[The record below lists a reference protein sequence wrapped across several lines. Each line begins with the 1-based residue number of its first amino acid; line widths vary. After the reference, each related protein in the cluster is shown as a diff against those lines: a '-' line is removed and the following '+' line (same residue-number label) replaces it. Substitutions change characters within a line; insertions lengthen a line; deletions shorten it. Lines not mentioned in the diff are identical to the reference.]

1 MSREKIMLLI
11 SGNVFNTA
19 GAFTHNLP
27 LQIAGLSILI
37 YCVVISY
44 CDYRKAKKMEKE
56 IQSEIDKIRK
66 ILNFNESLEDNKDE
80 T

>member
-11 SGNVFNTA
+11 SGNVFNLA

-37 YCVVISY
+37 YCVIISY
-44 CDYRKAKKMEKE
+44 CDYLKTKKREKE
-56 IQSEIDKIRK
+56 LQAEIDKIRK
-66 ILNFNESLEDNKDE
+66 MLNLNENLEDNNDE